1 MITRR
6 PVLERGLPK
15 SRLRVGSNRHWK
27 TAIII
32 GIVLVLIYCLD
43 QPWGINNLT
52 FHSDSVQS
60 YEQAVQRIEQLRT
73 EETHLKPV
81 AQTIFLTHNQ
91 KVERVVV
98 FIHGYTNCPN
108 QFRVL
113 GEHMYRLGFNVLI
126 TPLPYH
132 GLPNRMTDEHAK
144 LTTEQMVEYTN
155 RALDIAQGLGERV
168 TIVGL
173 SAGGNM
179 AAWAAHNRS
188 DLDRAVVIAPMFGY
202 PQIPVLITPAVTN
215 LLLVL
220 PNYFRWWEP
229 HLGENGGTENS
240 YPRFSTRAIA
250 NILRLGYAVQKHAR
264 KEKIVANSVVMVTNG
279 NDTAVHPVPIRNL
292 VDNWR
297 KKGSKVITYEYPA
310 ELELGHDLIDPEQP
324 YAKTDLVYPKLIEL
338 IKD

>member
-15 SRLRVGSNRHWK
+15 SRLRVDSNQRWR

-32 GIVLVLIYCLD
+32 GIFLVLIYCLA
-43 QPWGINNLT
+43 QPWGVNNLT
-52 FHSDSVQS
+52 VQSTPVQS
-60 YEQAVQRIEQLRT
+60 YEQAVQRIELLRA
-73 EETHLKPV
+73 EEDHLKPV

-91 KVERVVV
+91 KVERAVV

-113 GEHMYRLGFNVLI
+113 GEHMYQLGYNVLI

-132 GLPNRMTDEHAK
+132 GLPDRMTDEHAK
-144 LTTEQMVEYTN
+144 LTAEQMVEYTS

-168 TIVGL
+168 TMVGL

-179 AAWAAHNRS
+179 AAWAAQNRS
-188 DLDRAVVIAPMFGY
+188 DLNRAVVISPVFGY
-202 PQIPVLITPAVTN
+202 QQIPISLTPILAN
-215 LLLVL
+215 LFLVL
-220 PNYFRWWEP
+220 PNHFRWWIPE
-229 HLGENGGTENS
+229 LGEKGGTENS
-240 YPRFSTRAIA
+240 YPRFSTRATA
-250 NILRLGYAVQKHAR
+250 NILRLGYAVQKQAR
-264 KEKIVANSVVMVTNG
+264 KERIAANSVVMVTNG
-279 NDTAVHPVPIRNL
+279 NDNSVHSVPIRNL

-297 KKGSKVITYEYPA
+297 KMGGKVITYEYPA
-310 ELELGHDLIDPEQP
+310 ELGLGHDFIDPEQP
-324 YAKTDLVYPKLIEL
+324 YAKTDQAYPKLIEL